1 MNHALRNLTR
11 LVTVLAMG
19 LGLAS
24 CNENEKPQAA
34 APVVPKQG
42 FLQSLGGTPLTY
54 NSTEANNP
62 ASAGMAGGRNY
73 SLPGA
78 DLTPVTAQQS
88 PSAAAA
94 AQQPQMNIP
103 KDARWT
109 LYCTSLTGPDRI
121 ARATQLK
128 SYLLAHSPF
137 RDWYVVH
144 NEQDSTLFYGFYS
157 SVERNDNPRAA
168 ERAHADRK
176 AIGEWKDETGQRPF
190 QACFFVPITPPNPVA
205 PAEWNLE
212 NAPPDRYWS
221 VQIMAFQDNALR
233 KQAAVQAV
241 KDLRD
246 KGVEA
251 YYYHGETISS
261 VCVGSWPR
269 QAVKQQESDSGRAMN
284 EDDAVLVSNV
294 PLPARFKNARLRTAD
309 GKRVVSYAQ
318 RVEIADPSLQA
329 TFNQFPDHAVNYEI
343 QRRKIKDDDGKVH
356 DVSDP
361 SFLVVIPRPEAS
373 ALSGNGLQNFN
384 GVGNGMAPRPGS
396 DNTPA
401 GAARLRGVGN

>member
-1 MNHALRNLTR
+1 MNHTLRNLTR
-11 LVTVLAMG
+11 LVTVLAVG
-19 LGLAS
+19 LGIAS
-24 CNENEKPQAA
+24 CNENEKPQP
-34 APVVPKQG
+34 APAVKQQG
-42 FLQSLGGTPLTY
+42 FLQSLGGTPITY
-54 NSTEANNP
+54 NSTQANSP
-62 ASAGMAGGRNY
+62 ASPGTAPGAGY

-88 PSAAAA
+88 TPAAA

-121 ARATQLK
+121 ARATQMK
-128 SYLLAHSPF
+128 NYMLAHTPF

-144 NEQDSTLFYGFYS
+144 NEQESTLFYGFYS
-157 SVERNDNPRAA
+157 SVERAENARAA
-168 ERAHADRK
+168 DRAHADRK
-176 AIGEWKDETGQRPF
+176 TIGEWKDQNGEQPF
-190 QACFFVPITPPNPVA
+190 KACFFVPVTPANPVA

-233 KQAAVQAV
+233 KQAAVQAC

-246 KGVEA
+246 KGIEA
-251 YYYHGETISS
+251 YYYHGDTISS
-261 VCVGSWPR
+261 VCVGSWPQR
-269 QAVKQQESDSGRAMN
+269 AVRQQESDAGRAMN
-284 EDDAVLVSNV
+284 EDDAVLVSNI
-294 PLPARFKNARLRTAD
+294 PLPARFKNARLRTPD
-309 GKRVVSYAQ
+309 GKRIVSYAE

-329 TFNQFPDHAVNYEI
+329 VLNQFPDHAVNYEI
-343 QRRKIKDDDGKVH
+343 QRRKIKDDNGKVQE
-356 DVSDP
+356 VTDP

-384 GVGNGMAPRPGS
+384 AAGNGVAPTRS
-396 DNTPA
+396 TDNLPA